1 MYLYDFS
8 KLCNKSH
15 MYNFSII
22 TKLNNPLML
31 TNLITRLHF
40 VTCLTL
46 DLRFVMARL
55 KSDVIH

>member
-1 MYLYDFS
+1 MYDFL
-8 KLCNKSH
+8 KLCNKNQ

-22 TKLNNPLML
+22 PKLNKTLKL
-31 TNLITRLHF
+31 TFQYNELHL

>member
-1 MYLYDFS
+1 
-8 KLCNKSH
+8 

-22 TKLNNPLML
+22 SKLNKTLIL
-31 TNLITRLHF
+31 TFQYNELHL